1 MRSCKFR
8 DYLTDLI
15 TNDSISFFQISK
27 KMYPHRPVLMV
38 LSHAAPHGPED
49 SAPQY
54 SHLFPNASQHI
65 TPSYNY
71 APNPDKH
78 WIMRYTGPM
87 KPIHMEFTNMLQQ
100 KRLQTLMSVDDSMEA
115 NKNLTVLASCAS
127 ELRQCSSQPVP
138 LVKIDVRVFKPV
150 KLPILTQR

>member
-1 MRSCKFR
+1 MFILLAVNYFC
-8 DYLTDLI
+8 
-15 TNDSISFFQISK
+15 
-27 KMYPHRPVLMV
+27 
-38 LSHAAPHGPED
+38 LS
-49 SAPQY
+49 S
-54 SHLFPNASQHI
+54 

-115 NKNLTVLASCAS
+115 VRFYNLIPQVL
-127 ELRQCSSQPVP
+127 EKQ
-138 LVKIDVRVFKPV
+138 I
-150 KLPILTQR
+150 KL